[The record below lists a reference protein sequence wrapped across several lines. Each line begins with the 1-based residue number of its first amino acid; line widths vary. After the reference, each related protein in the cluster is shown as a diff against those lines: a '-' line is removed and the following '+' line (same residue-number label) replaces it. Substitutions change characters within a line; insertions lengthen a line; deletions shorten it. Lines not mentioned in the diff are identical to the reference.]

1 VRKNTIIQ
9 KTSFVDDTTIISKKG
24 GENTLPEC
32 CQSVADA
39 GMIKQQWYTK
49 KIVFDKGFSG
59 HLENGCDTPFVP
71 SDDNLWGLKSIMFYI
86 YMLYVS
92 VYLF

>member
-1 VRKNTIIQ
+1 VYCDARGNDCQEIYLTGACLADAI
-9 KTSFVDDTTIISKKG
+9 TSYHGAFCEIISG
-24 GENTLPEC
+24 CE
-32 CQSVADA
+32 
-39 GMIKQQWYTK
+39 
-49 KIVFDKGFSG
+49 KGFSG